1 MRSTVKTRKKVF
13 RQNLLKKKAE
23 LISNRPQDPDA
34 LVRGVRSPDVVEVA
48 AHSVEQ
54 DVATWTVNLR
64 FETLREIDGAL
75 NRLKD
80 GDYGTCEFCGAA
92 IASNRLKALP
102 WARFCVA
109 CQEIGAVSVN

>member
-1 MRSTVKTRKKVF
+1 MRSIVKTRKKVH
-13 RQNLLKKKAE
+13 RQTLLKKKAE
-23 LISNRPQDPDA
+23 LIANRGQEPDT
-34 LVRGVRSPDVVEVA
+34 LVRGVRSADDAELA

-75 NRLKD
+75 NRLDD
-80 GDYGTCEFCGAA
+80 GGYGTCESCGES

>member
-1 MRSTVKTRKKVF
+1 MRSIVKTRKKVH
-13 RQNLLKKKAE
+13 RQTLLKKKEE
-23 LISNRPQDPDA
+23 LIANWGQEPDT
-34 LVRGVRSPDVVEVA
+34 LVQGVRSPDDAELA

-75 NRLKD
+75 NRLDD
-80 GDYGTCEFCGAA
+80 GGYGTCESCGES
-92 IASNRLKALP
+92 IASNRLKAIP